1 MVWKEYQLKVE
12 CSKENMKNNIMD
24 INDDD
29 DKEQYGAYDHTP
41 TPIKKSY
48 LHERTPRKFE

>member
-1 MVWKEYQLKVE
+1 MIRFMVRFHLEMVRKEYQLKVE

-29 DKEQYGAYDHTP
+29 DKEQYGAYDDTP
-41 TPIKKSY
+41 TPIKK
-48 LHERTPRKFE
+48 